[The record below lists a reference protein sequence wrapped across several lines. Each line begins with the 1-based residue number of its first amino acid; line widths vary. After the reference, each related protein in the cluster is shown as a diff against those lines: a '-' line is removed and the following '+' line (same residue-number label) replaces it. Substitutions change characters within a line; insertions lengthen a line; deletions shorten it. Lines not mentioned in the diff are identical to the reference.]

1 MKSTLTLRTAA
12 TRLFGWWLVLVVS
25 AAHAGE
31 DSIKVG
37 ILHSLSGT
45 MAISESVLKD
55 TVLMLIEDQNKK
67 GGVLGRKLEP
77 VIVDPAS
84 EWNVFAEKARELLTK
99 EKVAVVFG
107 CWTSASRKS
116 VLPIFEQLNSLLG
129 SPDFRVLSGGHG
141 GLIRRDSKSFAAEI
155 PKAGDSAQKLQWLD
169 ADGENPF
176 PGSVANVVDW
186 LKHFDPKDGKMFEYA
201 DYPDVCPSHGL
212 RLLQPSVAMNVHP

>member
-1 MKSTLTLRTAA
+1 MKAYTKYLLIAGSLLISSGLWAQEIYRPPDPDLLAKLSYDGSTVDRREEGLQHICLAVSRDQEYRIVRVFNDGMAQRLHGKM
-12 TRLFGWWLVLVVS
+12 TR
-25 AAHAGE
+25 
-31 DSIKVG
+31 
-37 ILHSLSGT
+37 
-45 MAISESVLKD
+45 
-55 TVLMLIEDQNKK
+55 QQ
-67 GGVLGRKLEP
+67 
-77 VIVDPAS
+77 
-84 EWNVFAEKARELLTK
+84 
-99 EKVAVVFG
+99 
-107 CWTSASRKS
+107 
-116 VLPIFEQLNSLLG
+116 FEQLKSLLG
-129 SPDFRVLSGGHG
+129 SPDFRVLSGSRG

>member
-1 MKSTLTLRTAA
+1 MKAYAKYLLIAGSLLISSGLWAQEIYRPPDPDLLAKLSYDGSTVDRREEGLQHICLAVSRDQEYRIVRVFNDGMAQ
-12 TRLFGWWLVLVVS
+12 RLHG
-25 AAHAGE
+25 
-31 DSIKVG
+31 K
-37 ILHSLSGT
+37 
-45 MAISESVLKD
+45 M
-55 TVLMLIEDQNKK
+55 
-67 GGVLGRKLEP
+67 
-77 VIVDPAS
+77 
-84 EWNVFAEKARELLTK
+84 TK
-99 EKVAVVFG
+99 QQ
-107 CWTSASRKS
+107 
-116 VLPIFEQLNSLLG
+116 FEQLNSLLG

>member
-1 MKSTLTLRTAA
+1 MDCGRRKFIVRLIQILLAKLSYDGSTVDRREEGLQHICLAVSRDQEYRIVRVFNDGMAQ
-12 TRLFGWWLVLVVS
+12 RLHG
-25 AAHAGE
+25 
-31 DSIKVG
+31 K
-37 ILHSLSGT
+37 
-45 MAISESVLKD
+45 M
-55 TVLMLIEDQNKK
+55 
-67 GGVLGRKLEP
+67 
-77 VIVDPAS
+77 
-84 EWNVFAEKARELLTK
+84 TK
-99 EKVAVVFG
+99 QQ
-107 CWTSASRKS
+107 
-116 VLPIFEQLNSLLG
+116 FEQLNSLLG